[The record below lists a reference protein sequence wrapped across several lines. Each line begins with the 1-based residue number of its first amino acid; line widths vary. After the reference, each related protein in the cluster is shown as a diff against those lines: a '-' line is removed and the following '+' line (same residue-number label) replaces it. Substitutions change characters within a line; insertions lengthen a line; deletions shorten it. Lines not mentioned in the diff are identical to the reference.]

1 MKIVE
6 IKTVNECCN
15 GYVDYNVQAK
25 DVENIDG
32 ATATLTEMV
41 QAQLDLANRT
51 PKRKH
56 PARPKVSRTMTLR
69 TTTTKVSTTS
79 GGKRVTTMHVPAAS
93 NVPTFPKAT
102 PSWSSTTATDT
113 KTATSRPV

>member
-6 IKTVNECCN
+6 IKTVDECCN

-41 QAQLDLANRT
+41 QAQLD
-51 PKRKH
+51 KH
-56 PARPKVSRTMTLR
+56 EIDIPPVADGKEYSIDGEDEVDEENMLR
-69 TTTTKVSTTS
+69 IYPPDNTNATEPVAVLNISESNTS
-79 GGKRVTTMHVPAAS
+79 VKWFLV
-93 NVPTFPKAT
+93 
-102 PSWSSTTATDT
+102 D
-113 KTATSRPV
+113 